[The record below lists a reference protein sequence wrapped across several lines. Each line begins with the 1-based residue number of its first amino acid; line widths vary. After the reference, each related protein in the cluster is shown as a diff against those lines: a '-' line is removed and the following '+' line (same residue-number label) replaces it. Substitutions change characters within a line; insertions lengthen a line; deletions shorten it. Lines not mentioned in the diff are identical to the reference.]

1 MSGDYRQSH
10 TRQGYGRSY
19 DEEFRRNPHRA
30 VVWDL
35 EKRALDAIVRDRL
48 AGREIR
54 LLDFACGSGRIMA
67 HLRDRVARVV
77 GVDVSPSMLE
87 IARERVPGAEIVE
100 ADLTRDD
107 VLGDATF
114 DLITAFRFFP
124 NAQPDLRRD
133 AMAALVRHLDRDGLL
148 VFNNHEN
155 ASSLLYRLSRLSG
168 RGGRRGMA
176 RAEVDDLV
184 AAAGLEIVGTRAI
197 ALLPLT
203 ERHPIL
209 PRPLLRAVEG
219 AASRCALFKG
229 LYQDLVFTCAHAA
242 PAATRD

>member
-1 MSGDYRQSH
+1 
-10 TRQGYGRSY
+10 
-19 DEEFRRNPHRA
+19 
-30 VVWDL
+30 
-35 EKRALDAIVRDRL
+35 
-48 AGREIR
+48 
-54 LLDFACGSGRIMA
+54 
-67 HLRDRVARVV
+67 
-77 GVDVSPSMLE
+77 MLE

-209 PRPLLRAVEG
+209 PRPLLRAPGAPSFARLTVTAQPGRRLVHVLAYVPERRGASADMIEEPITIADLTVELRVDDRPPRRVYLAPGG
-219 AASRCALFKG
+219 AELPFVVAAGYVRVAVPRVDGYALV
-229 LYQDLVFTCAHAA
+229 VFEE
-242 PAATRD
+242 